1 MTNQF
6 NNNNCFYLS
15 IIMYIPIFFF
25 GISYNKNVDNIVK
38 LTVVLI
44 IFGVLMLGC
53 ILLIS

>member
-1 MTNQF
+1 MTNKS